1 MVFVTTSGTRLPP
14 KTCSECRG
22 KLAAR
27 GVVIK
32 RRASHLQPFGNA
44 IVADQRIEH
53 AVRLGEDT
61 GLVERMLGIADCFDD
76 ALLVDFS
83 VGLDVYFGRPMLRNS
98 GVEPRVRDD
107 LDLGGELGHVD

>member
-1 MVFVTTSGTRLPP
+1 MVFVTISGTRLSL

-27 GVVIK
+27 GVVIE

-44 IVADQRIEH
+44 IVADQRIKH
-53 AVRLGEDT
+53 AVRLGENT
-61 GLVERMLGIADCFDD
+61 GLVERMLGIADRFDD

-83 VGLDVYFGRPMLRNS
+83 VGLDVYFGRPMLRIV

-107 LDLGGELGHVD
+107 LDLGGEL